1 MTGLLVSVR
10 RAEEADAAL
19 RGGATLIDV
28 KEPHRGS
35 LGRADRE
42 VWQAVATQVRGRVP
56 VSVAC
61 GELTE
66 WTPAQGNPAQGN
78 PAQGNPEQGNP
89 EQVSPDLAPSQFP
102 ARVQY
107 AKCGM
112 AGCLNLPA
120 WQARWHAWRATL
132 PAQIQPV
139 AVIYAD
145 ACRVAAPPAHEVLA
159 VAAEGDCH
167 VVLWDTCI
175 KDGTH
180 LLDHVA
186 QDELDT
192 LVHAARYRGML
203 LVLAGSLSIEHIPAV
218 MRWRPDYLAVRGA
231 VCQRD
236 RTGSVC
242 PRRVARFVQAMS
254 DVAYDGAPRG
264 AVSGPV
270 NPFGDPTSVA

>member
-10 RAEEADAAL
+10 SAEEADAAL

-66 WTPAQGNPAQGN
+66 WTPAQGNP
-78 PAQGNPEQGNP
+78 EQGNP

-112 AGCLNLPA
+112 
-120 WQARWHAWRATL
+120 ARWHAWRATL